1 MKITATLFSFMAA
14 PTVLWTPFMFLLEEK
29 YETPNYLNRG
39 CLVPLPFP
47 CLFHD
52 GSTLK

>member
-29 YETPNYLNRG
+29 YETPNYLNQG